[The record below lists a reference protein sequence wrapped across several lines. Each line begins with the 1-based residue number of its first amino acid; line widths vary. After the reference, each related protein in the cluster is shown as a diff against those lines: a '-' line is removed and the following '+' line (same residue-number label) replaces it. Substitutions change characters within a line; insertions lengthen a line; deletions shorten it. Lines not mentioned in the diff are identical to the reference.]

1 MINFYTILRGVVST
15 ASRQLGLP
23 QQCLCCKAPAMRTA
37 ALCEACEADL
47 PWQPP
52 SCSRCGLWQSEQIT
66 HSRMDNA
73 YLQAFI
79 CMNCQHIPP
88 AFDRCTSVFAY
99 EAPIS
104 TMIKRFKEHAGFKEA
119 RCLAYL
125 LQSAFRQHYAE
136 QEIPPPAFL
145 LPVPLHTGRLR
156 KRGFNQ
162 SAILANTLS
171 KRSGIP
177 VLHHVCQ
184 RRASAH
190 AQRGLNAS
198 ARQENMRRVF
208 MAGREIAQISQQHV
222 AIIDDVVTTTAT
234 VSAMSDVLR
243 SHGAATIDIWC
254 IARANSF

>member
-1 MINFYTILRGVVST
+1 ML
-15 ASRQLGLP
+15 
-23 QQCLCCKAPAMRTA
+23 
-37 ALCEACEADL
+37 ALCEACEAEL

-52 SCSRCGLWQSEQIT
+52 SCSRCGLWQADQIADT
-66 HSRMDNA
+66 RMVNA
-73 YLQAFI
+73 YIQPFV
-79 CMNCQHIPP
+79 CMNCQYTPP
-88 AFDRCTSVFAY
+88 TFDHCTSVFAY
-99 EAPIS
+99 EAPVS
-104 TMIKRFKEHAGFKEA
+104 TMIKKFKEHAGFTEA

-156 KRGFNQ
+156 TRGFNQ
-162 SAILANTLS
+162 SAILANALS
-171 KRSGIP
+171 NRSGIP
-177 VLHHVCQ
+177 VLHRVCQ

-190 AQRGLNAS
+190 TQRGLNAS

-243 SHGAATIDIWC
+243 SHGAAKIDIWC